1 MIKAKGE
8 LGMAILFIEI
18 RGQNNLQCKTVT
30 FEFHNLD
37 EVTLAAG
44 KMQITLSDITS
55 NIKIANAHA
64 NLKKKARKAEIIF
77 KRDFFYGRFRESQD
91 LECIAIETN
100 AKCFRIYFDN
110 KFSDSINL
118 NEHVW
123 MNDFDNMC
131 IAIGEYS
138 ENELKQVHE
147 RLNYEFK

>member
-1 MIKAKGE
+1 
-8 LGMAILFIEI
+8 MAILFIEI

-37 EVTLAAG
+37 EVALAAG

-55 NIKIANAHA
+55 NIKIANAQA
-64 NLKKKARKAEIIF
+64 NLKKKAKKAEIIF
-77 KRDFFYGRFRESQD
+77 KRDFFDGRFRESQD

>member
-1 MIKAKGE
+1 M
-8 LGMAILFIEI
+8 
-18 RGQNNLQCKTVT
+18 QCKTVT

-77 KRDFFYGRFRESQD
+77 KRDFFRESQD

-147 RLNYEFK
+147 RLNYDFK

>member
-1 MIKAKGE
+1 M
-8 LGMAILFIEI
+8 
-18 RGQNNLQCKTVT
+18 QCKTVT

-77 KRDFFYGRFRESQD
+77 KRDFFDERFRESQD

>member
-1 MIKAKGE
+1 M
-8 LGMAILFIEI
+8 
-18 RGQNNLQCKTVT
+18 QCKTVT

-77 KRDFFYGRFRESQD
+77 KRDFFDGRFRESQD

-100 AKCFRIYFDN
+100 AKCFRIY
-110 KFSDSINL
+110 SDSINL